1 MDVVS
6 LTTFLKQNHILTA
19 VVFPLEAA
27 RYVPASDVIPQVN
40 FEGRDS
46 NENTNTNRTAD
57 FFLKYINEMDQRT
70 AGKQTP

>member
-27 RYVPASDVIPQVN
+27 RYVPASAVIGYLKLTLKGEIQTKTQT
-40 FEGRDS
+40 ELLTS
-46 NENTNTNRTAD
+46 
-57 FFLKYINEMDQRT
+57 FLSI
-70 AGKQTP
+70 